1 MMSRSAADKAALV
14 AAVELALRRMS
25 AQGVM
30 ISQAVANK
38 VGLASTDLECL
49 DIIYLEGPVT
59 AGRLA
64 AATGLTTG
72 AITGLVDRLEKAGF
86 ARRRRDPDDRRKVLV
101 EALPEATARIAPL
114 YGALQKAMQGVYAR
128 YSKAELA
135 LILDFTNR
143 CQEVAVQ
150 EIARFGEPPRSRQ
163 GTA

>member
-1 MMSRSAADKAALV
+1 MMSRGAADKAALI
-14 AAVELALRRMS
+14 AALELALRRMS

-30 ISQAVANK
+30 ISQAVATK

-49 DIIYLEGPVT
+49 DIIYMEGPVT

-72 AITGLVDRLEKAGF
+72 AITGLVDRLERAGF

-101 EALPEATARIAPL
+101 EAMPEAEARIGPL
-114 YGALQKAMQGVYAR
+114 YGSLAQAMHRVYAR
-128 YSKAELA
+128 YSKAELT
-135 LILDFTNR
+135 LILDFTTR

-150 EIARFGEPPRSRQ
+150 EIAHLGK
-163 GTA
+163 

>member
-1 MMSRSAADKAALV
+1 MMSRGAADKAALI
-14 AAVELALRRMS
+14 AALELALRRMS

-30 ISQAVANK
+30 ISQAVATK

-49 DIIYLEGPVT
+49 DIIYMEGPVT

-72 AITGLVDRLEKAGF
+72 AITGLVDRLERAGF

-101 EALPEATARIAPL
+101 EAMPEAEVRIAPL
-114 YGALQKAMQGVYAR
+114 YGSLAQAMHRVYAR
-128 YSKAELA
+128 YSKAELT
-135 LILDFTNR
+135 LILDFTTR

-150 EIARFGEPPRSRQ
+150 EIARLGK
-163 GTA
+163 